1 MDIII
6 TPTEASGITR
16 RLQVSVPVEIVAEYE
31 EKAARKYARQARV
44 PGFRPGKAPAAM
56 VRKRFADAIRQEAI
70 DVIVNDAFREAVE
83 REKLDLAAQPH
94 LHDLKADPGQPLE
107 FELHCEVR
115 PELQLERLSGFVI
128 TRHEAEVT
136 AELIDEQIEKL
147 REQKGDWVPAE
158 GKPAPGDMVTV
169 LLATAD
175 DSGELPEGRE
185 YRIVLGSGQAIAG
198 IEEVIMEANEGET
211 IERNVRWP
219 DDFPDES
226 QRGVSKMVRV
236 TLTEVKHKSMPSL
249 DDSFAREVGDF
260 DTLDALREAVRTDM
274 KEHASR
280 EADSDVRNQLI
291 ENIIA
296 ANPFE
301 VPRAWVFQMVNGYAQ
316 MYGVPDEEKER
327 FATEFQTV
335 AERQVRRD
343 FLLETIA
350 SRESLTATEA
360 DVDERVEKIAEARNE
375 SPSQIY
381 SQLQKSGRLQELE
394 REITEE
400 RVFTW
405 LLEKNTVSP
414 A

>member
-1 MDIII
+1 MDITI

-128 TRHEAEVT
+128 ARHEAEVT